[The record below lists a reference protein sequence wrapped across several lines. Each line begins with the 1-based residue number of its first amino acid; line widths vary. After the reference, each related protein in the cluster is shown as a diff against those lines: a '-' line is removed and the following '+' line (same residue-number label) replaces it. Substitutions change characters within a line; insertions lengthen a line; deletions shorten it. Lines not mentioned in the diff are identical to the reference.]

1 LFDELTKTSI
11 CLDHDRWNVFEN
23 KFDLIISNFYL
34 HLTNNFDILLKNISQ
49 SLNNNGF
56 FIATLPSLECFKEI
70 KDCMIRA
77 DIKTYGGAY
86 KRFGNLYSI
95 EMISQIMQKHD
106 FKIPVIEKDI
116 LELRYNKFSSLLND
130 VRNLGNS
137 YIYTDRKKT
146 FENKNYFK
154 TIEDL
159 YWNHYSYKN
168 QLILSLE
175 IIFISG
181 WKKDSS
187 QQKPLKPGSA
197 KISLLEALK

>member
-1 LFDELTKTSI
+1 
-11 CLDHDRWNVFEN
+11 
-23 KFDLIISNFYL
+23 
-34 HLTNNFDILLKNISQ
+34 
-49 SLNNNGF
+49 
-56 FIATLPSLECFKEI
+56 
-70 KDCMIRA
+70 
-77 DIKTYGGAY
+77 
-86 KRFGNLYSI
+86 
-95 EMISQIMQKHD
+95 
-106 FKIPVIEKDI
+106 

-187 QQKPLKPGSA
+187 QQKPLKPESA